1 MELALLRP
9 NMAPQSLSN
18 LAADESTSSPDPRRA
33 YSSRMTIVAEFFG
46 GAFMRNFPSGETT
59 GLPNVALQNLSNE
72 ARGRLI

>member
-18 LAADESTSSPDPRRA
+18 LAADESSSSPDFRGA

-46 GAFMRNFPSGETT
+46 GAFMRNLPNGEVT
-59 GLPNVALQNLSNE
+59 GLPDVALQNS
-72 ARGRLI
+72 GV